1 MINKSNSVFRSI
13 SGLAKVLVLSAICVS
28 GSASSQE
35 WSEECLWPG
44 SWDSAYVPCVS
55 AVDYGNGNVD
65 PGWTGGGSSGSANN
79 CYAYNRDGRTCS
91 FVGYSEG
98 QVGAPWGQGSGQ
110 FRCTNGCLQHIGQ

>member
-1 MINKSNSVFRSI
+1 MIAKKSLSI
-13 SGLAKVLVLSAICVS
+13 AAKAIVLATLLIS
-28 GSASSQE
+28 GSASAQE

-65 PGWTGGGSSGSANN
+65 PGWRGDNNNNGSSNK
-79 CYAYNRDGRTCS
+79 CYAYNRDGRDCS

-98 QVGAPWGQGSGQ
+98 QEGTPWGSGSGK
-110 FRCTNGCLQHIGQ
+110 FRCTEGCLQFVGQ